1 MICLYDAGWENEYD
15 FIFTAVTMLFLPL
28 QLWVCFLVFFWVGF
42 FFFFFGGIF
51 TGMPWKDLQTFWP
64 G

>member
-1 MICLYDAGWENEYD
+1 MLGLSDAGWENEYD
-15 FIFTAVTMLFLPL
+15 FIFTAVATQTLSASPDFL
-28 QLWVCFLVFFWVGF
+28 F
-42 FFFFFGGIF
+42 FFPGGIF